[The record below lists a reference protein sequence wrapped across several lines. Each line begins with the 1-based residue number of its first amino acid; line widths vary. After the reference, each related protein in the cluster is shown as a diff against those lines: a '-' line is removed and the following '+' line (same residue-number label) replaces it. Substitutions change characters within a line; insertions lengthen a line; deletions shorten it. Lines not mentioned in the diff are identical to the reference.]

1 MNRNYGVQTETHLAH
16 YKQAFHTSYK
26 ATKLNMNAT
35 DLLLNLRVAIRLNKT
50 KLALRLTVSIHD
62 HTRLPLSH
70 VAKLLARC
78 LLEDKY
84 PEAQRYFKAFK
95 EITLQMNA
103 KNRKFKLDAYLLPA
117 VYCISKLPSDSTVFQ
132 MAFMKMSGHEIA
144 NKNLSEAVDRS
155 INMDYKG
162 DDIFLDKCSSPTL
175 LHVWSKDVVIQS
187 VWRANNKINFEP
199 RGFQQLPSPFANLS
213 PAREDE
219 FIAKKVGLY
228 GEEKVKGFTKEMSK
242 YIAKYGDRHFTG
254 EPVLLTLRR
263 ELRYEKV
270 FPIRCEVEMI
280 RRLSRVKDGW
290 LVEWKGKT
298 YKLTLPKRTN
308 KKTVEIYRKAVRKRG
323 EDKIYEINRPEEIC
337 LKWRDTIMFMYEQ
350 VEGEDVSLE
359 LLRGNRGIGFEVMK
373 TLVYRYV
380 KNMETYWRDLQVVT
394 ENIYSVNELKV
405 KGVRMKKTK
414 DVWLN
419 LIRNKKSARIKKI
432 VDELKEY
439 LRSFGKEAFKEYMEK
454 IKQVKLYE
462 QLMKTLET
470 A

>member
-1 MNRNYGVQTETHLAH
+1 MNVA
-16 YKQAFHTSYK
+16 
-26 ATKLNMNAT
+26 

-50 KLALRLTVSIHD
+50 KLALRLTISIHD

-70 VAKLLARC
+70 VANLLARC

-84 PEAQRYFKAFK
+84 PEAQRFFKAFK
-95 EITLQMNA
+95 EIMLQMNA

-132 MAFMKMSGHEIA
+132 MAFMRMSGHEIA

-155 INMDYKG
+155 IYMDYKG
-162 DDIFLDKCSSPTL
+162 DDIFLNKSSSTALP
-175 LHVWSKDVVIQS
+175 HVWSKDVVIQS
-187 VWRANNKINFEP
+187 VWRASNKTYFAP
-199 RGFQQLPSPFANLS
+199 RGFELLPPPFANLS
-213 PAREDE
+213 AAREDD

-242 YIAKYGDRHFTG
+242 YIAKYGDKHFTG

-270 FPIRCEVEMI
+270 FPRSFENSIL

-290 LVEWKGKT
+290 LVEWKTKT

-308 KKTVEIYRKAVRKRG
+308 KKTIEIYRKAVRKRG
-323 EDKIYEINRPEEIC
+323 EDSIYEINRPEEIC
-337 LKWRDTIMFMYEQ
+337 LKWKDTILFMYEQ

-359 LLRGNRGIGFEVMK
+359 LLRGDRGIGFEVMK

-380 KNMETYWRDLQVVT
+380 KNMETYWRDVQVIS
-394 ENIYSVNELKV
+394 EKIYSVNELKV

-419 LIRNKKSARIKKI
+419 LIRNKKSAKIKKN

-439 LRSFGKEAFKEYMEK
+439 LRSFGTKAFKEYMER

-462 QLMKTLET
+462 QIMKTLET